1 VNNLWVE
8 EKHPTNIKLKRTFVG
23 KEEKSPSLPIRPNKQ
38 IKSPNSE
45 KNGIGNELAETIV
58 QCMTSVCLRSGFIN
72 NPREYTI
79 SILYQQTSYQR
90 IDSNV
95 EG

>member
-1 VNNLWVE
+1 VGRG
-8 EKHPTNIKLKRTFVG
+8 KMHPTNIKLQCTVCG
-23 KEEKSPSLPIRPNKQ
+23 KGGKTPTLPIQPNKQ

-45 KNGIGNELAETIV
+45 KNGIGNELAETTM
-58 QCMTSVCLRSGFIN
+58 QCMTKCMSQVIGFIN

-79 SILYQQTSYQR
+79 NILYQQTSYQI